1 MEQNKVN
8 RFLEN
13 DLIERLPFAWYLL
26 GSMIVIIFSFAGQ
39 FPMLFFTSEESNATM
54 DPKNPMS
61 MFAHLD
67 ANLLLFFLLF
77 PFFIAFL
84 GFLIVLKKVHRQS
97 FTSVT
102 TARSSIDIKRFFF
115 GFSFWGLVAIFTVL
129 VDYFIFPQDYETSFQ
144 LIPFLI
150 MFGISIIFIPFQSG
164 LEEYLFRGYLMQGF
178 AKLTKNRLMPLV
190 LTSIIFGSLH
200 IFNPEV
206 EKLGMAIL
214 LYYIG
219 TGFFFGIMTLMDE
232 GIELALGFHVSNNLL
247 TALLVTADWTVFQTN
262 SILKDV
268 SEPSLWPQLILVLF
282 LMYPISLL
290 VLARKYGW
298 SNWKHKLTASID
310 ES

>member
-1 MEQNKVN
+1 MEQNKLN
-8 RFLEN
+8 QFLEN
-13 DLIERLPFAWYLL
+13 DFNERLPFGWYLL
-26 GSMIVIIFSFAGQ
+26 GSMIVIIFSFVGQ
-39 FPMLFFTSEESNATM
+39 FPMLFFNTEESTAAM

-67 ANLLLFFLLF
+67 ANLLLFLLLF
-77 PFFIAFL
+77 SFFIAFL
-84 GFLIVLKKVHRQS
+84 GFFIVLKKMHRQS

-102 TARSSIDIKRFFF
+102 TARTSIDIKRFFF
-115 GFSFWGLVAIFTVL
+115 GFIFWGGVVILTVL
-129 VDYFIFPQDYETSFQ
+129 VDYFIFPQDYEITFR

-178 AKLTKNRLMPLV
+178 AKLTKNRWMPLV

-206 EKLGMAIL
+206 EKLGMGIM

-232 GIELALGFHVSNNLL
+232 GIELALGFHVANNLL

-262 SILKDV
+262 SILKDI
-268 SEPSLWPQLILVLF
+268 SEPMLWPQLIAALF
-282 LMYPISLL
+282 LMYPISLF

-298 SNWKHKLTASID
+298 SNWKHKLTASIH